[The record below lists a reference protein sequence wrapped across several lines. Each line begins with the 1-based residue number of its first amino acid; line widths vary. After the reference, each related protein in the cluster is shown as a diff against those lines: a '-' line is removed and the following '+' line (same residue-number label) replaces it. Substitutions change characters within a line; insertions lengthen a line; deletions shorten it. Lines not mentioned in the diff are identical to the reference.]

1 MRDTFDY
8 TALPEDPMLAFIQL
22 VEHFDTILET
32 DTKDMENEDTRR
44 FLIGHMNSIIG
55 AARELGILAIS
66 QWTLP
71 EYDDTYDEHARFDLA
86 VKSIVLQARIR
97 HSRTVNVYSVQLSPD
112 DKSRIHS
119 LVGEIRQLLEK
130 ADLDIRKKNS
140 LFAKLSAFEADVDRI
155 RTRFDNAML
164 AFLAVAQVA
173 NKGTEALKPIN
184 ELLKRIKDVMGAA
197 KEGEPEPTQLPPP
210 EDIKQVEKPRKQIS
224 GPNASRE
231 LDDEIPF

>member
-8 TALPEDPMLAFIQL
+8 AALPEDPMLAFIQL
-22 VEHFDTILET
+22 VEHFDIILET
-32 DTKDMENEDTRR
+32 DTKGMENDDTRR

-66 QWTLP
+66 QWALP
-71 EYDDTYDEHARFDLA
+71 EYDETYREHARFDLA

-155 RTRFDNAML
+155 RTRFDNALL

-173 NKGTEALKPIN
+173 NKGTEVLKPIN

-197 KEGEPEPTQLPPP
+197 KEDEPESAQLPPP
-210 EDIKQVEKPRKQIS
+210 GDIKQVEKPRKQIN
-224 GPNASRE
+224 GPRGNRE

>member
-8 TALPEDPMLAFIQL
+8 TALSENPMLAFIQL
-22 VEHFDTILET
+22 VEHFDAILET
-32 DTKDMENEDTRR
+32 DTKGMDNEDTRR
-44 FLIGHMNSIIG
+44 FLMSHMNSIIG
-55 AARELGILAIS
+55 AARELGIIAVS

-71 EYDDTYDEHARFDLA
+71 EYDDTYDEHVRFDLA
-86 VKSIVLQARIR
+86 VKSIVIQARIR
-97 HSRTVNVYSVQLSPD
+97 HSRAVNVYSVQLSPD

-130 ADLDIRKKNS
+130 ADLDIRKKNA

-155 RTRFDNAML
+155 RTRFDNALL

-173 NKGTEALKPIN
+173 NKGAEALKPIN

-197 KEGEPEPTQLPPP
+197 KESEPEPDQLPSA
-210 EDIKQVEKPRKQIS
+210 EDIKQVEKPHKQIR
-224 GPNASRE
+224 GPKAGRE